1 MWKSVRF
8 QQVFRL
14 FGPKSRMW
22 KKQKNKLS
30 GGYNWV
36 VLRVTSISV
45 LRQLE
50 MKILEFVPFL
60 REIAR
65 QKQARFFSPLLFL

>member
-14 FGPKSRMW
+14 FGQNTRMW
-22 KKQKNKLS
+22 KKQKKGLP
-30 GGYNWV
+30 GGHNQV
-36 VLRVTSISV
+36 TIRVTSIPV
-45 LRQLE
+45 LSQLE